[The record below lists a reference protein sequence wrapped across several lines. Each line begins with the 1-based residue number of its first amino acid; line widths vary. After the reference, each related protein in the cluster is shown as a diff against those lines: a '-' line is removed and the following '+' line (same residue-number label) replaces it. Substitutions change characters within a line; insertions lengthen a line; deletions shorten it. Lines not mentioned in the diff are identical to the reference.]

1 MRIEKGWE
9 IGRDRIM
16 IGEGWDGM
24 GWERDRRGLGT
35 REGKEK
41 KRDWRGIGIE

>member
-1 MRIEKGWE
+1 MRIEKGWK

-24 GWERDRRGLGT
+24 GWDG
-35 REGKEK
+35 
-41 KRDWRGIGIE
+41 RGIGED